1 MVGDRYPFQPNYG
14 GTNLVPRGGRR
25 RTRRGGGIGSIPQGG
40 EMGTGGQWIPS
51 GGDKATYS
59 VGVARR
65 GTLGGRRRKSRKSR
79 RRRTAR
85 SAFFF

>member
-1 MVGDRYPFQPNYG
+1 
-14 GTNLVPRGGRR
+14 
-25 RTRRGGGIGSIPQGG
+25 
-40 EMGTGGQWIPS
+40 MGTSGPWIPS

-59 VGVARR
+59 IGVARR

-85 SAFFF
+85 GAFFF